1 MNFIH
6 NKTFQKAMII
16 VISLS
21 FAISLAAR
29 TLLSLPF
36 FYEQPAQQRILT
48 FVFAILGFLLF
59 ILLMNYFLILPYLK
73 LLLLW
78 KNIFFILFLTII
90 IMAASAVSTT
100 HYWSRPEKHKVEI
113 CFDATN
119 GAESLEIIKLA
130 EPKTN
135 RLFSPKS
142 FGFNHYPITVRS
154 GECIQG
160 QMVTLYWRFPLRY
173 ILKIINVVVRDN
185 PPDGRLFIA
194 VNEKPAVVYFDKDAD
209 EPVGT
214 EILFTEGFD
223 QGEVLPFAR
232 NKYIS
237 FGIKSIA
244 LILSSLYLSLFLFG
258 LSENIIQAENEV
270 LDKSKSRN

>member
-1 MNFIH
+1 MKFFH
-6 NKTFQKAMII
+6 NKIIQKALIT
-16 VISLS
+16 VISLT
-21 FAISLAAR
+21 FAISLSAR
-29 TLLSLPF
+29 ILLSLPF
-36 FYEQPAQQRILT
+36 FYEQPAQQRVLS
-48 FVFAILGFLLF
+48 FVIVFVVLLF
-59 ILLMNYFLILPYLK
+59 FIVPTNYFLIFPYSK
-73 LLLLW
+73 LLLKW
-78 KNIFFILFLTII
+78 KNIFFIMVLTLII
-90 IMAASAVSTT
+90 TMTSSISTT
-100 HYWSRPEKHKVEI
+100 HYWSRPEKHEVEI
-113 CFDATN
+113 CFDATD

-142 FGFNHYPITVRS
+142 FGFNHYPITVWS

-173 ILKIINVVVRDN
+173 ILRIMNVVVQEN

-194 VNEKPAVVYFDKDAD
+194 VNDNPAVVYFDKDAE

-237 FGIKSIA
+237 LGVKSIA
-244 LILSSLYLSLFLFG
+244 LILSAIYLSLFLFV
-258 LSENIIQAENEV
+258 LTEKIINSENK
-270 LDKSKSRN
+270 DHTHS